1 MFTNMN
7 PLQILALV
15 VFGALLVGCES
26 TQTAGMGNQ
35 ERKRLA
41 AVQQQEQQ
49 SQADETEQNLRS
61 AQQNTLNRD
70 SNPARQP

>member
-1 MFTNMN
+1 MKR
-7 PLQILALV
+7 LQLIGVIAC
-15 VFGALLVGCES
+15 GAFLVGCES
-26 TQTAGMGNQ
+26 TQTTGTGNQ

-49 SQADETEQNLRS
+49 SQTDESEQNLWN
-61 AQQNTLNRD
+61 AQQDILNRD

>member
-1 MFTNMN
+1 MKQ
-7 PLQILALV
+7 LQLIGLIAC
-15 VFGALLVGCES
+15 GAFLVGCES

-49 SQADETEQNLRS
+49 PQPDEAEQNLQN
-61 AQQNTLNRD
+61 AQQDILNRD